1 MYGLEAPFLLL
12 PKPFYL
18 SKSIPL
24 FCLTGCDR
32 KQVTAQTIID
42 FVSNVCPLEEMKR
55 RVVTEKKEKIDQYMR
70 MIDDILLNQE
80 P

>member
-1 MYGLEAPFLLL
+1 
-12 PKPFYL
+12 
-18 SKSIPL
+18 
-24 FCLTGCDR
+24 
-32 KQVTAQTIID
+32 
-42 FVSNVCPLEEMKR
+42 MKR